1 MELKK
6 IKFFYDHCSVVAVV
20 CRDFYADLVV
30 ACYQGEKQKGQE
42 EVSLILP
49 GISKELFFPFT

>member
-6 IKFFYDHCSVVAVV
+6 IKFFYDYCAVVAAV
-20 CRDFYADLVV
+20 CRNFYADLVITY
-30 ACYQGEKQKGQE
+30 YQGEKQKGQE

-49 GISKELFFPFT
+49 GIFNELFFPFT

>member
-6 IKFFYDHCSVVAVV
+6 IKFFYDHCAVVAAV
-20 CRDFYADLVV
+20 CRNFYADLVV

-42 EVSLILP
+42 EISLILP
-49 GISKELFFPFT
+49 LNI